1 MPTSTLNAP
10 EARPARMF
18 TTDSEFDE
26 RKFDDLLRRTAGFLK
41 RHPSP
46 TEDEERR
53 EARESI
59 ETEEGGPDS

>member
-1 MPTSTLNAP
+1 
-10 EARPARMF
+10 MF